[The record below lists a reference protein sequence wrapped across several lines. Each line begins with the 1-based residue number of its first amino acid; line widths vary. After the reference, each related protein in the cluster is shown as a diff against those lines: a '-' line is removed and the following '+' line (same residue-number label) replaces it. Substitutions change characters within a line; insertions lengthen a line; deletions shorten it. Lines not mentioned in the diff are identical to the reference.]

1 MTIDRSA
8 ARPPAGTRVYAV
20 GDIHGR
26 RDLLEDIL
34 GQVERDAAA
43 AAEPRKVVV
52 FLGDYVDRGPDSAG
66 VIDRLVAGPPAGF
79 EWVMLKGN
87 HEEFMLRFLEAP
99 SNGLPWIMNGGDAT
113 LASYGALESRILFDP
128 YELDALHE
136 KLTRRLPEAHR
147 RFLDGL
153 ALTRVEGGYLFVH
166 AGIRPGVP
174 LAQQDP
180 RDLVWIRDEF
190 LASRADH
197 GHVVVHGHTPM
208 LKPQVRDNRI
218 GIDTGAFQTGVLTA
232 LALHGTERRFL
243 HT

>member
-1 MTIDRSA
+1 MTSDGTTP
-8 ARPPAGTRVYAV
+8 RPPEGTRVYAV

-26 RDLLEDIL
+26 LDLLEDIL

-43 AAEPRKVVV
+43 APEPRKVVV

-66 VIDRLVAGPPAGF
+66 VIDRLLAGPPEGF

-87 HEEFMLRFLEAP
+87 HEEFMQRFLETP
-99 SNGLPWIMNGGDAT
+99 SSGLPWIMNGGDAS
-113 LASYGALESRILFDP
+113 LHSYGAMESRALFDP
-128 YELDALHE
+128 FELDALHE
-136 KLTRRLPEAHR
+136 KLIRRLPDSHR

-153 ALTRVEGGYLFVH
+153 ALTHVEGDYLFVH

-174 LAQQDP
+174 LERQDP

-190 LASRADH
+190 LASGLDH
-197 GHVVVHGHTPM
+197 GLMVVHGHTPM
-208 LKPQVRDNRI
+208 LRPQVCRNRI